1 MVAIRKTVVA
11 TIAAVLTGCGGGSD
25 GGDPPATGTPPAR
38 FAAIDAAMN
47 SAYATRNV
55 PIGLAIYDRNGVK
68 VHELMLGG
76 FSGDQRVAV
85 ASASKLVSGVVL
97 FRLIDQ
103 GFLSLDSTTAQVLG
117 WSGPNGAITLRQLL
131 SFTSGLAPANLCTS
145 AQGSTLAD
153 CVATI
158 SQAAVAAPPAT
169 RYDYGSTHLHAAG
182 RMAEVVTGASWNA
195 VFAQQLRDPL
205 GISNEAQ
212 YYTFPRQAIGTTN
225 PLIAGGLRMT
235 MNEYAKVLR
244 VVFAKGQVIG
254 APQISSA
261 LFDAQ
266 SRQPYPNVTI
276 GSSPAGANGFDFK
289 YGLTAWLECTTP
301 ATGCESLSSPGA
313 FGFTPWIDRAAGYYA
328 ILGMET
334 ADVQG
339 EVVNWAL
346 TLEQQLKPLIAQAIA
361 N

>member
-1 MVAIRKTVVA
+1 MIVIRTGA
-11 TIAAVLTGCGGGSD
+11 IAALVGVLAGCGGG
-25 GGDPPATGTPPAR
+25 GGGPSPSGTAPTR
-38 FAAIDAAMN
+38 FEAIDAAMN
-47 SAYATRNV
+47 SAFAARNV

-68 VHELMLGG
+68 VHERMLGG
-76 FSGDQRVAV
+76 FSGDQRVAI

-103 GFLSLDSTTAQVLG
+103 GFLSLDSTAAQVLG

-131 SFTSGLAPANLCTS
+131 SFTSGLAPTNVCTS
-145 AQGSTLAD
+145 SQGSTLAE
-153 CVATI
+153 CVETI
-158 SQAAVAAPPAT
+158 SQAPVAAPPAM
-169 RYDYGSTHLHAAG
+169 RYDYGSTHLHTAG

-205 GISNEAQ
+205 GMSNDSQ

-235 MNEYAKVLR
+235 MNDYAKVLR
-244 VVFAKGQVIG
+244 VVFAKGQVPG
-254 APQISSA
+254 SPQISSA

-266 SRQPYPNVTI
+266 SRQPYPGVTI
-276 GSSPAGANGFDFK
+276 GSSPAAANGFDFK

-313 FGFTPWIDRAAGYYA
+313 FGFTPWIDRSAGYYA

-334 ADVQG
+334 TDVQG